1 MEVVDNFFLYDYHQ
15 EGNKNKHGISVKNIN
30 NLFFFSFFSRLYLK
44 KIQIFFM
51 EVVDNYFLYD

>member
-1 MEVVDNFFLYDYHQ
+1 MITTKRE
-15 EGNKNKHGISVKNIN
+15 NKNKHGISVKNIN
-30 NLFFFSFFSRLYLK
+30 NMFFFSFFSRLYLK